1 MTTATRKEDGSLQ
14 RRFSDTYSRPET
26 KATLLVEREVIG
38 ANVGANGY
46 TTVAQADVLAERLA
60 LRAGMRLLD
69 IGAGRGW
76 PGLYLTKQTGCE
88 TIVTDLPDAGLRRA
102 VALARRQ
109 RLQRRCGVVR
119 ADARRLPF
127 RPRTF
132 DAIVHTDV
140 L

>member
-1 MTTATRKEDGSLQ
+1 MPTRKEGGSLQ
-14 RRFSDTYSRPET
+14 QRFSTTYGRPAT
-26 KATLLVEREVIG
+26 KATLRVEREVIG

-46 TTVAQADVLAERLA
+46 TTVAQADALAEHLA
-60 LRAGMRLLD
+60 LRRGTRLLD
-69 IGAGRGW
+69 VGAGRGW
-76 PGLYLTKQTGCE
+76 PGVYLSKQTGCE
-88 TIVTDLPDAGLRRA
+88 TTVTDIPDGALRRA

-109 RLQRRCGVVR
+109 RLQRRCGFVR

>member
-1 MTTATRKEDGSLQ
+1 MPTRKEDGSLR
-14 RRFSDTYSRPET
+14 RRFSSTYGRPET

-46 TTVAQADVLAERLA
+46 TTVAQADDLAERLA
-60 LRAGMRLLD
+60 LLAGMRLLD

-76 PGLYLTKQTGCE
+76 PGLYLAKQTGCD
-88 TIVTDLPDAGLRRA
+88 TTVTDLPDAGLRRA
-102 VALARRQ
+102 VAAARRQ

-127 RPRTF
+127 RPRIF

>member
-1 MTTATRKEDGSLQ
+1 MPIGKEEGSLQ
-14 RRFSDTYSRPET
+14 QRFTSIYSRSAT

-46 TTVAQADVLAERLA
+46 TTVAQADALAEHLA
-60 LRAGMRLLD
+60 LRRGTRLLD
-69 IGAGRGW
+69 VGSGRGW
-76 PGLYLTKQTGCE
+76 PGVYLSKQTGCE
-88 TIVTDLPDAGLRRA
+88 ATVTDIPDGALRKA
-102 VALARRQ
+102 VARARRQ
-109 RLQRRCGVVR
+109 RLQRRCGFVR